1 MQQKEKNPYYGDIKM
16 KFLTYVV
23 FFLRGLTLT
32 FFKKSNKIW
41 MPLFQWFPTGY
52 CRVPVISESW
62 LCLLPAFLSILSVFF
77 RFALSCATLLFHSL
91 PTCLN
96 LPSAWCSLR
105 CISSSAH
112 SSQTIKTMRFFFF
125 PDAQKCVSF
134 LLEGVLFCFVGQF
147 FCCGGGVVVFALFF
161 FSFRY
166 LQVLWDP
173 DEINLPKLQSTDFF

>member
-41 MPLFQWFPTGY
+41 IPLFQWFPTGY

-91 PTCLN
+91 PICLN

-112 SSQTIKTMRFFFF
+112 SSQTIKTMRFFSSLMLRNVSLFC
-125 PDAQKCVSF
+125 QKV
-134 LLEGVLFCFVGQF
+134 FCFVLLVSF
-147 FCCGGGVVVFALFF
+147 FVVVVVLLFLLCFF

-173 DEINLPKLQSTDFF
+173 DEINLPKLQSTDF

>member
-32 FFKKSNKIW
+32 FFKKSNKIR

-112 SSQTIKTMRFFFF
+112 SSQTIKTMRFFSSLTLRN
-125 PDAQKCVSF
+125 VSLF

-161 FSFRY
+161 FFF
-166 LQVLWDP
+166 QVFA
-173 DEINLPKLQSTDFF
+173 STLGSR